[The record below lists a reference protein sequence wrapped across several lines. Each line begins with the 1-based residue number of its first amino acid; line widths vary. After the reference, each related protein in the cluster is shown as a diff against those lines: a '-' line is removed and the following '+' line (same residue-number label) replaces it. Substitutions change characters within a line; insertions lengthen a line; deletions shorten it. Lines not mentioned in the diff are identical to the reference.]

1 MRQQEML
8 MLSGKDRDRL
18 KVLHEAEKGHLT
30 QKQAGAELK
39 LSERWVRKLLVRL
52 REEGDGGILHRLRG
66 RASKRRLP
74 EAVRQKIVKLVKR
87 EYGDFGPTL
96 AAEYLAKRHGIQVSK
111 ETLRQILM
119 AAGVWKRKRRRVEE
133 VHVWRAR
140 RACWGELVQ
149 GDTSEHDW
157 LEGRGPKLYLLA
169 MIDDATSR
177 ALARFAAQDTT
188 QENFRLLAN
197 YLQRWGRPVEFYTDK
212 DSMFTVNR
220 PPREAADEAWPG
232 VLTQIG
238 RALRELG
245 IGWLPAHSPQAKGRV
260 ERFFGTAQDR
270 LVKGLRKAGVRTLEE
285 ANHYLELEYLPQWT
299 SRFTR
304 EPASATDAH
313 RPLRAE
319 HDLAAILSHV
329 EERVVANDYT
339 IRYNNRQYQIART
352 DIRPGLRGATV
363 RVEERRDGTIWV
375 RFRDGYLNVKLC
387 DAQIRPAPLPAHPR
401 DEKMSKPSKDRKP
414 WNWMEG
420 FNLQKS
426 LPVWKVIKQE
436 TGAWVPG
443 QEQGSPVPVG
453 R

>member
-1 MRQQEML
+1 M
-8 MLSGKDRDRL
+8 
-18 KVLHEAEKGHLT
+18 
-30 QKQAGAELK
+30 
-39 LSERWVRKLLVRL
+39 VR
-52 REEGDGGILHRLRG
+52 
-66 RASKRRLP
+66 
-74 EAVRQKIVKLVKR
+74 LVKR

-96 AAEYLAKRHGIQVSK
+96 AAEYLAERHGIQVSK
-111 ETLRQILM
+111 ETLRQVLM

-149 GDTSEHDW
+149 WDTSEHDW

-188 QENFRLLAN
+188 QENFRLLAR
-197 YLQRWGRPVEFYTDK
+197 YLQGWGRPLQFYTDK
-212 DSMFTVNR
+212 DSMFTLNR
-220 PPREAADEAWPG
+220 AHQEAEDEAWPEA
-232 VLTQIG
+232 LTQVG

-245 IGWLPAHSPQAKGRV
+245 IGWLPAHSPQAKGRI

-285 ANHYLELEYLPQWT
+285 ANRYLELEYLPQWT

-304 EPASATDAH
+304 EPANPTDAH

-319 HDLAAILSHV
+319 HNLAAILSHV

-339 IRYNNRQYQIART
+339 IRYDNVQYQITRR
-352 DIRPGLRGATV
+352 DIRPGLRGARV
-363 RVEERRDGTIWV
+363 RVEERWDQTLWV
-375 RFRDGYLNVKLC
+375 RFRGEYLTVDVC
-387 DAQIRPAPLPAHPR
+387 DPQIRPEPLPPR
-401 DEKMSKPSKDRKP
+401 ERKRSKPCTDRKP
-414 WNWMEG
+414 SNWMEG
-420 FNLQKS
+420 FNLEKS

-436 TGAWVPG
+436 TGGWVPG
-443 QEQGSPVPVG
+443 QGQESQVPVG

>member
-1 MRQQEML
+1 MNQ
-8 MLSGKDRDRL
+8 KDRDRL

-30 QKQAGAELK
+30 QKQAAAQLK
-39 LSERWVRKLLVRL
+39 LSERWVRKLLARL

-66 RASKRRLP
+66 QASRRRLP
-74 EAVRQKIVKLVKR
+74 EAVRQKVVKLVKR
-87 EYGDFGPTL
+87 EYADFGPTL
-96 AAEYLAKRHGIQVSK
+96 AAEYLAEQHGVQVSK
-111 ETLRQILM
+111 ETLRQMLM

-149 GDTSEHDW
+149 WDTSVHDW

-177 ALARFAAQDTT
+177 ALARFAEQDTT
-188 QENFRLLAN
+188 QENFRLLAS
-197 YLQRWGRPVEFYTDK
+197 YLERWGRPLEFYTDK
-212 DSMFTVNR
+212 DSLFTVNR
-220 PPREAADEAWPG
+220 PFREAEDEAWPEA
-232 VLTQIG
+232 LTQIG

-270 LVKGLRKAGVRTLEE
+270 LVKGLRKAGVGTLEE
-285 ANHYLELEYLPQWT
+285 ANRYLELEYLPQWG

-304 EPASATDAH
+304 EPANPTDAH
-313 RPLRAE
+313 RALRAE
-319 HDLAAILSHV
+319 QDLAAILSHV

-339 IRYNNRQYQIART
+339 IRYNSKQYQITRT
-352 DIRPGLRGATV
+352 DIRPGLRGARV
-363 RVEERRDGTIWV
+363 RVEERGDETVWV
-375 RFRDGYLNVKLC
+375 RFRDGYLKVKMC
-387 DAQIRPAPLPAHPR
+387 DPQTRPQPLPARPGER
-401 DEKMSKPSKDRKP
+401 KISKASPASKP

-420 FNLQKS
+420 FKLQKS

-436 TGAWVPG
+436 TGASVPG
-443 QEQGSPVPVG
+443 QGQGSADLLG

>member
-1 MRQQEML
+1 M
-8 MLSGKDRDRL
+8 
-18 KVLHEAEKGHLT
+18 
-30 QKQAGAELK
+30 
-39 LSERWVRKLLVRL
+39 RKLLARL

-66 RASKRRLP
+66 RASKRRLA
-74 EAVRQKIVKLVKR
+74 EAVRQKVVKLVKR

-96 AAEYLAKRHGIQVSK
+96 AAEYLAEQHGVQVSK

-149 GDTSEHDW
+149 WDTSEHDW

-169 MIDDATSR
+169 MIDDATSQ
-177 ALARFAAQDTT
+177 ALARFAEQDTT
-188 QENFRLLAN
+188 QENFRLLAS

-212 DSMFTVNR
+212 DSLFTVNR
-220 PPREAADEAWPG
+220 PFREAEDEAWPEA
-232 VLTQIG
+232 LTQIG

-245 IGWLPAHSPQAKGRV
+245 IGWVPAHSPQAKGRV

-270 LVKGLRKAGVRTLEE
+270 LVKGLRKAGVQTLEE
-285 ANHYLELEYLPQWT
+285 ANRYLELEYLPQWG

-304 EPASATDAH
+304 EPANPTDAH

-319 HDLAAILSHV
+319 QDLAGILSHV

-339 IRYNNRQYQIART
+339 IRYNNKQYQIART

-363 RVEERRDGTIWV
+363 RVEERWDETVWV
-375 RFRDGYLNVKLC
+375 RFRDGYLNVEIC
-387 DAQIRPAPLPAHPR
+387 DPQIRPQPGAARPR
-401 DEKMSKPSKDRKP
+401 EKKISKTSTDSKPA
-414 WNWMEG
+414 NWMEG
-420 FNLQKS
+420 FKLQKS

-443 QEQGSPVPVG
+443 E